1 MGFAVMSVLN
11 HRFHAVVLLLVVVV
25 VGCWDQA
32 KGSRDEAEALVG
44 LEVFKAIAVALKIS
58 L

>member
-1 MGFAVMSVLN
+1 
-11 HRFHAVVLLLVVVV
+11 LLLA
-25 VGCWDQA
+25 QA

-44 LEVFKAIAVALKIS
+44 LEVFKSIAHALKIA